1 MGWSVYSSKF
11 GFLELL
17 AAVFSREW
25 HRIFSV
31 HEPVKA
37 RLPHFH

>member
-1 MGWSVYSSKF
+1 MGWSMQSKF

-25 HRIFSV
+25 RRIFSIDPPIKERV
-31 HEPVKA
+31 SH
-37 RLPHFH
+37 LH